1 MSDSNTSNA
10 SNAPLFQG
18 MDDKERIYAPDQMPN
33 NIMPD
38 HEMDAGSG
46 QARAVAIEGNQ
57 EQIAGADGDAGTVPI
72 IPVRPEVGITQPVAL
87 PAVTDNADSNT
98 Q

>member
-46 QARAVAIEGNQ
+46 QARGSGNRRKS
-57 EQIAGADGDAGTVPI
+57 GANRG
-72 IPVRPEVGITQPVAL
+72 R
-87 PAVTDNADSNT
+87 
-98 Q
+98 